1 MGNRMAARAPVFVLL
16 LVALACLAF
25 PAAAHGGGSV
35 LSHKRQLL
43 GVFDDLKSMLNKLA
57 SGFEKDIHKVEH
69 ALAEIPSDLEVEL
82 TKLETFIDKID
93 NQEDLKTAVK
103 AIGDFILK
111 FQPWLVRVNAKVFG
125 PELAPILEKLELAAV
140 EQVPVVGYV
149 FKVLVEGVDIYDDI
163 KGMRDCIKDK
173 DYLCAGKDLLAL
185 FSTVSGIME
194 ADFSNM
200 KDVIKGLEKV
210 EKVMG
215 AGIDAAETISED
227 IPKLKDMFDK
237 LHHPSVQDV
246 ISAVS
251 DLGDVCVD
259 IVTMAKN
266 VDPSVV
272 AKFKAIA
279 ARFKTEVAVAK
290 DIRYVWIA
298 GTDIWPT
305 LQNAESCWKSKD
317 YVCVGTDIAK
327 MIQAVDSVLDEHFK
341 ACNKVATA
349 LADVGDAVNV
359 AVDTEEMY
367 KDFDSAFNY
376 LKDPTASNVAEAAGQ
391 LSAALTTLSSGINT
405 VNTALGGN
413 VGDFAKKLTAEL
425 KVVSDDAGKAKQVL
439 VSGIDIYGAVQAAE
453 KCWANKDYAC
463 LAEQIKRM
471 IKDVSAAAAEFNSM
485 KSFCAGLAKV
495 YSAADISEDVVA
507 TYGTLKS
514 IFNLLASR
522 PLTVVVVQQSLQ
534 SLSTALTQISSEV
547 GKLNALVGH
556 QMDNVAKLI
565 QKDVAA
571 VQVVDNDVQTVM
583 QDGADV
589 AAQLKQAR
597 TCWSQQ
603 DFKCVGAAINAIVSD
618 VEQAVAVMPNV
629 QKLANIVTEVGTDV
643 KLGGAFLTTYGT
655 FEGALKDIATGSEES
670 VKQGLQELSTGF
682 TQLQSDLTDLDEDTK
697 KKYTAIIAKLS
708 GAVTITKTWTG
719 KVETIVI
726 DGEDVHDDLVSAA
739 QCADSGDWQCVA
751 TQLKKVVD
759 VLTKGGSS
767 INAAESDD
775 WTDVTVTHN

>member
-1 MGNRMAARAPVFVLL
+1 MGNRMAARAPVSVLL

-35 LSHKRQLL
+35 FSHKRQLL

-111 FQPWLVRVNAKVFG
+111 FQPWLVKVNSKVFG
-125 PELAPILEKLELAAV
+125 PELGPILEKLELAAV
-140 EQVPVVGYV
+140 EQVPIVGTV
-149 FKVLVEGVDIYDDI
+149 FKVVVEGVDIYDDI

-173 DYLCAGKDLLAL
+173 DYLCAGKDLLSL
-185 FSTVSGIME
+185 FTAVSGVME

-227 IPKLKDMFDK
+227 IPKLKDMFDT

-272 AKFKAIA
+272 AKFKAVA
-279 ARFKTEVAVAK
+279 ARFKTEIAVAK
-290 DIRYVWIA
+290 DIRYVWVA

-327 MIQAVDSVLDEHFK
+327 IIQVVDGVLDDHFK

-349 LADVGDAVNV
+349 LAKVGDAVNV
-359 AVDTEEMY
+359 AVDVEEMY

-376 LKDPTASNVAEAAGQ
+376 LKDPTPSNIAQAAGQ
-391 LSAALTTLSSGINT
+391 LSAALTTMSSGIST
-405 VNTALGGN
+405 VNEA
-413 VGDFAKKLTAEL
+413 VGSDVSSFAKKLTADL
-425 KVVSDDAGKAKQVL
+425 KVVSDDAGKAKQIL
-439 VSGIDIYGAVQAAE
+439 VSGIDIYSAFQAAQ
-453 KCWANKDYAC
+453 KCWASKDYDC
-463 LAEQIKRM
+463 LADQIKRM
-471 IKDVSAAAAEFNSM
+471 IQDVSAAAGEFDSM
-485 KSFCAGLAKV
+485 KQFCAALAKV
-495 YSAADISEDVVA
+495 YSATGLSEDVVA
-507 TYGTLKS
+507 TYSTLKS
-514 IFNLLASR
+514 IFTLLEQR
-522 PLTVVVVQQSLQ
+522 PLTVAAVEQSLQ
-534 SLSTALTQISSEV
+534 SLSTALSQISSEV

-556 QMDNVAKLI
+556 QMDDVAKKILA
-565 QKDVAA
+565 DVAK
-571 VQVVDNDVQTVM
+571 VQVVDGDISTVVQS
-583 QDGADV
+583 GADI
-589 AAQLKQAR
+589 ATQLQQAR
-597 TCWSQQ
+597 KCWASK
-603 DFKCVGAAINAIVSD
+603 DFQCVGSAINAVVSD
-618 VEQAVAVMPNV
+618 VEQAVSVLPHV
-629 QKLANIVTEVGTDV
+629 QKLANVISEVGTDV
-643 KLGGAFLTTYGT
+643 KLAGAFLTTYGT
-655 FEGALKDIATGSEES
+655 FRDALKSIADGSESS
-670 VKQGLQELSTGF
+670 VRQGLQGLSTAF
-682 TQLQSDLTDLDEDTK
+682 SQLETDLSDLDDDTK
-697 KKYTAIIAKLS
+697 KKYTNIITKLA
-708 GAVTITKTWTG
+708 GDVDIAKTWTG
-719 KVETIVI
+719 KVTKIVI
-726 DGEDVHDDLVSAA
+726 DGQDVHDDLVAAA
-739 QCADSGDWQCVA
+739 QCADSGDWTCVA
-751 TQLKKVVD
+751 ANLKKVAD
-759 VLTKGGSS
+759 LLRSS
-767 INAAESDD
+767 STTADAVE
-775 WTDVTVTHN
+775 WTDIPVTVN